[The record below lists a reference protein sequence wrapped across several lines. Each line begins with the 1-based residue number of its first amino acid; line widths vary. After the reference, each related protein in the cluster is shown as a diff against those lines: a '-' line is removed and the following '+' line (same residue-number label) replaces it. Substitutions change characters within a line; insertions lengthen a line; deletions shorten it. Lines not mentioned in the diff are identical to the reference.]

1 MNSYAKYAI
10 RFALLLLLQVLL
22 VNNLRIGGY
31 INPYVYV
38 LFVLLLPYS
47 IPGWLLLICG
57 FGIGLAVDWFMAT
70 PGLHAGATLFMAF
83 LRPAIIRLVSGAQ
96 APDADGSPGISDKGK
111 RWFFTYSFTLVL
123 LHHSALFFLEA
134 FSFAQFTDTIFRIG
148 LSSLFT
154 EILILLLVFFVTK
167 PYK

>member
-57 FGIGLAVDWFMAT
+57 FGIGL
-70 PGLHAGATLFMAF
+70 ATLFMAF